1 MPDQPCSFCGHSVPI
16 EASFCPHCARPSLY
30 PNVRA
35 AEQETERE
43 ALAARHRLAV
53 QDAESRGCGKAVR
66 SFESAADSS
75 HAVLSRSL
83 AEVERLASSDR
94 QLYATYY
101 QLLDAEVKLPAGDV
115 WDPLRR
121 LADEALFPGYKKK
134 IRFAALSLDGMGLL
148 GYGECSLVL
157 KEEMI
162 AHRASLL
169 EGNSALLMRNWAYNV
184 PAGSRAVWN
193 ERGRLCV
200 AKLAARLRPET
211 TEADFASLLLRP
223 GVSPEDDEFV
233 EVHIWGPMSS
243 RTFARVVL
251 RPPAGARRPA
261 ETRVK
266 ALCAKLV
273 QAGIDLERKQPWTP

>member
-1 MPDQPCSFCGHSVPI
+1 MPDQPCSFCGHPVPL
-16 EASFCPHCARPSLY
+16 ESSLCPHCARPSLF

-35 AEQETERE
+35 AEQETEQK
-43 ALAARHRLAV
+43 ALAVRHLLAV
-53 QDAESRGCGKAVR
+53 QNAESRGCGDAVHA
-66 SFESAADSS
+66 FESAAGSS

-101 QLLDAEVKLPAGDV
+101 QLLEAEVKLPSGDV

-121 LADEALFPGYKKK
+121 LADEALFPGYKEK
-134 IRFAALSLDGMGLL
+134 IRFAALSLDGMGLP

-157 KEEMI
+157 REEMI
-162 AHRASLL
+162 AHRASVL
-169 EGNSALLMRNWAYNV
+169 EGNSALLMKGWAYNV

-193 ERGRLCV
+193 ERARLCV

-211 TEADFASLLLRP
+211 TKADFASLLLRP
-223 GVSPEDDEFV
+223 GARPEDDEFV

-243 RTFARVVL
+243 WTFARVVL
-251 RPPAGARRPA
+251 SRPAGPA
-261 ETRVK
+261 KSRVK
-266 ALCAKLV
+266 ALRTKLAL
-273 QAGIDLERKQPWTP
+273 AGIDLEEN